1 MSQPRTMQ
9 GTGKKTAAKKVSAA
23 KTATKNVSARKVSAT
38 KPTGKKA
45 RAGKTTAKKAGAKK
59 VGAKKVSGK
68 HPVAKTTAAAGSQTL
83 VTVQAQGA
91 AAVPLPD
98 FLDSAGTLTLDQRK
112 LLVDQAL
119 LLLGENYVH
128 LPLKVAMHAVNPLQ
142 RLRVMRARMER
153 QSPATMEAE
162 WKFHREMSSIFHSVR
177 DLHTNYLLP
186 APFAGKIAYLPF
198 MIEKCYD
205 DDGAEHFLIA
215 RIVTGYQAPQF
226 GEGAEVTHWNGTPIA
241 RAVALNGALFA
252 GSNDA
257 ANLARGLESLTLR
270 PLVIQAPPDE
280 DWVTLTYVGLDGSN
294 QELREQWKVTAN
306 LPPMTDLDA
315 VSEASASMGLDL
327 DSDEKSR
334 AKKAL
339 YVRDVVDLE
348 GGQSSAELSAPAAV
362 SGADLPTTMP
372 GVFRAREVVTPSGT
386 FGHVRIFTFSV
397 QDPVAFRDEFV
408 RLTTSLPQHGLIVD
422 VRDNGGGHIYASEF
436 TLQTMTP
443 RHISPEPV
451 QFISTPLNLRLC
463 RRHKDNP
470 AGIDLGPWFDSLDLA
485 VETGAQFSAATPITP
500 EDGANDIGQTYHGPV
515 VLITDARVYSA
526 TDIFTAG
533 FADHEIGTILGVDAN
548 TGAGG
553 ANVWTHGLLAS
564 LFNEPP
570 PPDETSPYIALPNGA
585 NMRVAIRRTL
595 RVGKLAG
602 TPVEDLGVK
611 PAEVHRMTRADLLE
625 GNVDLLNR
633 AGALLAAMPVR
644 RLDLKT
650 SFSGTTLNVEIDV
663 QNLDRVDVYLDD
675 RPISSEDLT
684 AAVSIDI
691 LEVTP
696 GQQLRAD
703 GYQSG
708 HLVASRRMTV

>member
-1 MSQPRTMQ
+1 MSQPRTIKA
-9 GTGKKTAAKKVSAA
+9 TPKKTAAKRTPARRRAATKTTSAKGASAKGTSAKGTAAEVKTPAGKGAAAKPASASAA
-23 KTATKNVSARKVSAT
+23 
-38 KPTGKKA
+38 
-45 RAGKTTAKKAGAKK
+45 
-59 VGAKKVSGK
+59 
-68 HPVAKTTAAAGSQTL
+68 
-83 VTVQAQGA
+83 A
-91 AAVPLPD
+91 AAVPLAT
-98 FLDSAGTLTLDQRK
+98 FLGSAGSLTLEQRR

-119 LLLGENYVH
+119 LLLSENYVH

-142 RLRVMRARMER
+142 RLRVLRARMAR
-153 QSPATMEAE
+153 QTPATMGEE
-162 WKFHREMSSIFHSVR
+162 WLFHREMSSVFHSVR

-186 APFAGKIAYLPF
+186 VPFAGKVAFLPF

-205 DDGAEHFLIA
+205 AAGAEHYLIT
-215 RIVTGYQAPQF
+215 RTVTGYQAPQF
-226 GEGAEVTHWNGTPIA
+226 GPGAEVTHWNGTPIA
-241 RAVALNGALFA
+241 RAVALNGAVFA

-280 DWVTLTYVGLDGSN
+280 DWVRLTYIGLDGSD
-294 QELREQWKVTAN
+294 QELREEWKVATN

-315 VSEASASMGLDL
+315 ISEVSASMGLDL

-339 YVRDVVDLE
+339 YVREVVELE
-348 GGQSSAELSAPAAV
+348 RGRSSAELAAPAAV
-362 SGADLPTTMP
+362 AGADLPTTMP

-386 FGHVRIFTFSV
+386 FGQLRIFTFSV

-408 RLTTSLPQHGLIVD
+408 RLAAALPQNGLIVD
-422 VRDNGGGHIYASEF
+422 VRDNGGGHIFASEF

-443 RHISPEPV
+443 RRIAPEPV
-451 QFISTPLNLRLC
+451 QFVSSPLNLRIC

-470 AGIDLGPWFDSLDLA
+470 AGIDLGPWFESLDLA
-485 VETGAQFSAATPITP
+485 IETGAQFSAASPITP
-500 EDGANDIGQTYHGPV
+500 ESGANDIGQTYLGPV

-526 TDIFTAG
+526 TDIFAAG
-533 FADHEIGTILGVDAN
+533 FADHEIGTILGVDDN

-564 LFNEPP
+564 LLNEPP

-585 NMRVAIRRTL
+585 NLRVAIRRTL

-611 PAEVHRMTRADLLE
+611 PHETHRMTKADLLD

-633 AGALLAAMPVR
+633 AGALLAAQPVR

-650 SFSGTTLNVEIDV
+650 SLSGTTLTVGIDA
-663 QNLDRVDVYLDD
+663 QSIDRVDIYLDE
-675 RPISSEDLT
+675 RPISSEDLSGPL
-684 AAVSIDI
+684 SIDI
-691 LEVTP
+691 LEVTA
-696 GQQLRAD
+696 GALLRAD
-703 GYQSG
+703 GYASG
-708 HLVASRRMTV
+708 TLVASRRVTV

>member
-1 MSQPRTMQ
+1 MSQPRT
-9 GTGKKTAAKKVSAA
+9 TKRPASKTTANKTTAKKTAAKKTAA
-23 KTATKNVSARKVSAT
+23 KRTAAS
-38 KPTGKKA
+38 
-45 RAGKTTAKKAGAKK
+45 KTTARRPAVRETIGTDA
-59 VGAKKVSGK
+59 
-68 HPVAKTTAAAGSQTL
+68 
-83 VTVQAQGA
+83 A
-91 AAVPLPD
+91 AAVPLSD
-98 FLDSAGTLTLDQRK
+98 FLDAAGTLTLDQRK

-119 LLLGENYVH
+119 LLLNENYVH

-153 QSPATMEAE
+153 LTPETMEEE
-162 WKFHREMSSIFHSVR
+162 WLFHRAMSNIFHSVR

-186 APFAGKIAYLPF
+186 VPFAGKIAFLPF

-205 DDGAEHFLIA
+205 ADGSGHYLIT
-215 RIVTGYQAPQF
+215 RTVTGYQAPQF
-226 GEGAEVTHWNGTPIA
+226 GPGAEVTHWNGTPIA
-241 RAVALNGALFA
+241 RAVALNGAVFA

-280 DWVTLTYVGLDGSN
+280 DWVRLTYVGLDGSD
-294 QELREQWKVTAN
+294 QELREQWKVTTN

-315 VSEASASMGLDL
+315 ISEASALMGLDL

-339 YVRDVVDLE
+339 YVRDVVELE
-348 GGQSSAELSAPAAV
+348 RGQSSAELAAPAAV
-362 SGADLPTTMP
+362 AGADLPTTMP

-386 FGHVRIFTFSV
+386 FGQLRIFTFSV

-408 RLTTSLPQHGLIVD
+408 RLAAMLPQNGLIVD

-443 RHISPEPV
+443 RRVAPEPV
-451 QFISTPLNLRLC
+451 QFISSPLNLRIC
-463 RRHKDNP
+463 RRHQDNP

-485 VETGAQFSAATPITP
+485 IETGAQYSAAKPITP

-526 TDIFTAG
+526 TDIFAAG
-533 FADHEIGTILGVDAN
+533 FADHEIGTILGVDDN

-553 ANVWTHGLLAS
+553 ANVWTHGLLAA
-564 LFNEPP
+564 LLNEPP
-570 PPDETSPYIALPNGA
+570 PPDETSPYVALPNGA
-585 NMRVAIRRTL
+585 NLRVAIRRTL

-611 PAEVHRMTRADLLE
+611 PQETHRMTRADLLE
-625 GNVDLLNR
+625 GNVDLLNK
-633 AGALLAAMPVR
+633 AGALLSALPVR

-650 SFSGTTLNVEIDV
+650 SLSGTTLTVAIDA
-663 QNLDRVDVYLDD
+663 QGIDRVDLYVDG
-675 RPISSEDLT
+675 RPISSEDYT
-684 AAVSIDI
+684 APLNIDI
-691 LEVTP
+691 LDVTP
-696 GQQLRAD
+696 SQLLRAD
-703 GYQSG
+703 GYDAG
-708 HLVASRRMTV
+708 ELVASRRQVV

>member
-1 MSQPRTMQ
+1 MTRT
-9 GTGKKTAAKKVSAA
+9 GTRTAAAAKKPAA
-23 KTATKNVSARKVSAT
+23 R
-38 KPTGKKA
+38 
-45 RAGKTTAKKAGAKK
+45 RR
-59 VGAKKVSGK
+59 
-68 HPVAKTTAAAGSQTL
+68 TTAA
-83 VTVQAQGA
+83 VKE
-91 AAVPLPD
+91 AAVVPLAD

-119 LLLGENYVH
+119 LVLGENYVH

-142 RLRVMRARMER
+142 RLRVLRARMER
-153 QSPATMEAE
+153 QTDDTMQDE
-162 WKFHREMSSIFHSVR
+162 WMFHREMSSIFHSVR

-186 APFAGKIAYLPF
+186 VPFAGKIAFLPF
-198 MIEKCYD
+198 VIEKCYD
-205 DDGAEHFLIA
+205 ADTNEHYLIT
-215 RIVTGYQAPQF
+215 RTITGYQAPQF
-226 GEGAEVTHWNGTPIA
+226 GPGAEVTHWNGTPIA

-270 PLVIQAPPDE
+270 PLVIQSPPDE
-280 DWVTLTYVGLDGSN
+280 DWVTLSYLGLDGSK
-294 QELREQWKVTAN
+294 QELREQWKVAAN

-315 VSEASASMGLDL
+315 VSEASALMGLDL

-339 YVRDVVDLE
+339 YVRDVVELE
-348 GGQSSAELSAPAAV
+348 RGQSSAELAAPAAV
-362 SGADLPTTMP
+362 TGADLPTTMP
-372 GVFRAREVVTPSGT
+372 GVFRAREVVTSSGT
-386 FGHVRIFTFSV
+386 FGHLRIFTFSV
-397 QDPVAFRDEFV
+397 PDPVAFRDEFV
-408 RLTTSLPQHGLIVD
+408 RLAAMLPQIGLIVD

-443 RHISPEPV
+443 RRISPEPV
-451 QFISTPLNLRLC
+451 QFISTPLNLKIC
-463 RRHKDNP
+463 RRHKNNP
-470 AGIDLGPWFDSLDLA
+470 SGIDLGPWFDSLDLA
-485 VETGAQFSAATPITP
+485 IETGAQYSAAKPITP
-500 EDGANDIGQTYHGPV
+500 EDGANDVGQTYHGPV

-533 FADHEIGTILGVDAN
+533 FADHEIGTILGVDDN

-564 LFNEPP
+564 LLNEPP

-585 NMRVAIRRTL
+585 NLRVAIRRTL

-611 PAEVHRMTRADLLE
+611 PHETHRMTKADLLD

-633 AGALLAAMPVR
+633 AGALLAALPVR

-650 SFSGTTLNVEIDV
+650 SVSGTTLTVAIDA
-663 QNLDRVDVYLDD
+663 QSIDRVDLYLDD
-675 RPISSEDLT
+675 RPISSEDL
-684 AAVSIDI
+684 SGPLGIDI

-696 GQQLRAD
+696 GQLLRAD
-703 GYQSG
+703 GYQTGS
-708 HLVASRRMTV
+708 LVASRRQVV

>member
-1 MSQPRTMQ
+1 MSQPRT
-9 GTGKKTAAKKVSAA
+9 TKRPASKTAAKKTVAKKTAAKKTAA
-23 KTATKNVSARKVSAT
+23 KKTAA
-38 KPTGKKA
+38 KKTA
-45 RAGKTTAKKAGAKK
+45 AKKTAAKRTAPSKTTARRPAVRET
-59 VGAKKVSGK
+59 VGAD
-68 HPVAKTTAAAGSQTL
+68 A
-83 VTVQAQGA
+83 A

-98 FLDSAGTLTLDQRK
+98 FLDAAGTLTLDQRK

-119 LLLGENYVH
+119 LLLSENYVH

-153 QSPATMEAE
+153 LTTETMEDE
-162 WKFHREMSSIFHSVR
+162 WLFHREMSSIFHSVR

-186 APFAGKIAYLPF
+186 VPFAGKIAFLPF

-205 DDGAEHFLIA
+205 PDNTEHYLIA
-215 RIVTGYQAPQF
+215 RTVTGYQAPQF
-226 GEGAEVTHWNGTPIA
+226 GPGAEVTHWNGTPIA
-241 RAVALNGALFA
+241 RAVALNGAVFA
-252 GSNDA
+252 GSNRA

-280 DWVTLTYVGLDGSN
+280 DWVTLTYVGLDGSD
-294 QELREQWKVTAN
+294 QELREQWKVTTN

-315 VSEASASMGLDL
+315 ISEASAVMGLDL
-327 DSDEKSR
+327 DSDEKAR

-339 YVRDVVDLE
+339 YVRDVVELE
-348 GGQSSAELSAPAAV
+348 RGLSSAELAAPAAV
-362 SGADLPTTMP
+362 TGADLPTTMP
-372 GVFRAREVVTPSGT
+372 GVFRAREVVTSSGT
-386 FGHVRIFTFSV
+386 FGHLRIFTFSV

-408 RLTTSLPQHGLIVD
+408 RLAAALPQNGLIVD

-443 RHISPEPV
+443 RRVAPEPV
-451 QFISTPLNLRLC
+451 QFISSPLNLRIC
-463 RRHKDNP
+463 RRHQDNP

-485 VETGAQFSAATPITP
+485 IETGAQYSAAKPITP
-500 EDGANDIGQTYHGPV
+500 EEGANDIGQTYHGPV

-526 TDIFTAG
+526 TDIFAAG

-553 ANVWTHGLLAS
+553 ANVWTHGLLAA
-564 LFNEPP
+564 LLNEPP
-570 PPDETSPYIALPNGA
+570 PPDESSPYVALPNGA
-585 NMRVAIRRTL
+585 NLRVAIRRTL

-602 TPVEDLGVK
+602 TPVEDLGVE
-611 PAEVHRMTRADLLE
+611 PQETHRMTRADLLE

-633 AGALLAAMPVR
+633 AGALLAALPVR

-650 SFSGTTLNVEIDV
+650 SFSGTTLTVAIDA
-663 QNLDRVDVYLDD
+663 QGIDRVDLYVAG
-675 RPISSEDLT
+675 RPISSEDYT
-684 AAVSIDI
+684 GPMSIDI

-696 GQQLRAD
+696 GQLLRAD
-703 GYQSG
+703 GYDADE
-708 HLVASRRMTV
+708 LVASRRQVV

>member
-1 MSQPRTMQ
+1 MSQPRTM
-9 GTGKKTAAKKVSAA
+9 TRTRKKTAVKRTRGTSAA
-23 KTATKNVSARKVSAT
+23 KEAAT
-38 KPTGKKA
+38 
-45 RAGKTTAKKAGAKK
+45 
-59 VGAKKVSGK
+59 
-68 HPVAKTTAAAGSQTL
+68 
-83 VTVQAQGA
+83 
-91 AAVPLPD
+91 VPLPD
-98 FLDSAGTLTLDQRK
+98 FLDTAGTLTLDQRK

-119 LLLGENYVH
+119 LVLDQNYVH

-153 QSPATMEAE
+153 QTTATMQAE
-162 WKFHREMSSIFHSVR
+162 WMFHREMSSIFHSVR

-186 APFAGKIAYLPF
+186 VPFAGKIAFLPF

-205 DDGAEHFLIA
+205 PDGTEHYLITQT
-215 RIVTGYQAPQF
+215 VTGYTAPQF
-226 GEGAEVTHWNGTPIA
+226 GKGAEVTHWNGTPIA
-241 RAVALNGALFA
+241 RAVALNGAIFA
-252 GSNDA
+252 GSNEA

-294 QELREQWKVTAN
+294 QELREQWKVTTN

-334 AKKAL
+334 AKKTL
-339 YVRDVVDLE
+339 YVRDVVELE
-348 GGQSSAELSAPAAV
+348 RGRSSVELAAPAAV
-362 SGADLPTTMP
+362 TGADLPTTMP
-372 GVFRAREVVTPSGT
+372 GVFRAREVVTLSGN
-386 FGHVRIFTFSV
+386 FGHLRIFTFSV

-408 RLTTSLPQHGLIVD
+408 RLAAALPQNGLIVD

-443 RHISPEPV
+443 RRIAPEPV
-451 QFISTPLNLRLC
+451 QFISTPLNLRIC

-470 AGIDLGPWFDSLDLA
+470 SGIDLGPWLDSLDLA
-485 VETGAQFSAATPITP
+485 IETGAQYSAAKPITP
-500 EDGANDIGQTYHGPV
+500 EDGANDVGQTYHGPV

-533 FADHEIGTILGVDAN
+533 FADHEIGTILGVDDN

-564 LFNEPP
+564 LLNEPP
-570 PPDETSPYIALPNGA
+570 PPDETSPYVALPNGA
-585 NMRVAIRRTL
+585 NLRVAIRRTL

-611 PAEVHRMTRADLLE
+611 PHETHRMTKADLLE

-633 AGALLAAMPVR
+633 AGSLLAALPIR

-650 SFSGTTLNVEIDV
+650 SLSGTTLTVAIDA
-663 QNLDRVDVYLDD
+663 QGIDRVDLYVND

-684 AAVSIDI
+684 GPLSIDI
-691 LEVTP
+691 RDVAP
-696 GQQLRAD
+696 GQLLRAD
-703 GYQSG
+703 GYESSA
-708 HLVASRRMTV
+708 LVASRRTTV